1 MRPYE
6 YIKIRHLEPAKMPEG
21 WTASVQI
28 DFDNYSNEFLVTNN
42 CGAMIAVTAATK
54 QEVDELL
61 STNPDELWN
70 HCFFID
76 DGSSRVI
83 DTHKVTKTLA
93 VFPKGTVGA
102 SETST
107 VEFQEYSYRI

>member
-1 MRPYE
+1 MKPYE
-6 YIKIRHLEPAKMPEG
+6 YIKIRHVEPAKMPEG

-42 CGAMIAVTAATK
+42 CGTMVAVTAATK
-54 QEVDELL
+54 QEFDELL
-61 STNPDELWN
+61 TTNPEELWN

-83 DTHKVTKTLA
+83 NTHKVTKTLTA
-93 VFPKGTVGA
+93 FPKGTVGA
-102 SETST
+102 TETST